1 MENSEITSPET
12 KKDVSPEFF
21 GSQFIMMRPLGPLFR
36 NKFSFFTHR
45 GTKQFLFGFPLLWIS
60 ICIYIGPF
68 CYFSTVFV
76 DKRLWKTKHPRKR
89 VQNFRQS
96 CVLLTDRIKIHQSQ
110 PDSIWWQLVIAID
123 GFRSHL
129 SITRKTEGKFGHV
142 SVAVLFSKVVYQRK
156 RW

>member
-1 MENSEITSPET
+1 MPFDWGQCQIPHPSP
-12 KKDVSPEFF
+12 
-21 GSQFIMMRPLGPLFR
+21 GP
-36 NKFSFFTHR
+36 K
-45 GTKQFLFGFPLLWIS
+45 GWGFQLT
-60 ICIYIGPF
+60 GA
-68 CYFSTVFV
+68 
-76 DKRLWKTKHPRKR
+76 
-89 VQNFRQS
+89 
-96 CVLLTDRIKIHQSQ
+96 LLTDRIKIHQSQ